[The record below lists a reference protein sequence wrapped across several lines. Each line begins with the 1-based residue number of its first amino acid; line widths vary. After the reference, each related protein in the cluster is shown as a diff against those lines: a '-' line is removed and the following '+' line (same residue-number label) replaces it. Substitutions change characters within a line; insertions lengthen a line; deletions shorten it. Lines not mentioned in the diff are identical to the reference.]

1 MSIAHQEKGGNA
13 MTNENLAK
21 TNAIVYTGASTSE
34 QLKKA
39 WYAIQSA
46 QLIGRIGKC
55 TEEEDYIF
63 LMPTKK
69 HADQFEQVVAAV
81 RAALAA

>member
-1 MSIAHQEKGGNA
+1 
-13 MTNENLAK
+13 MTNANLTAN
-21 TNAIVYTGASTSE
+21 TNIAIVYTGASTSE
-34 QLKKA
+34 QLKKT

-46 QLIGRIGKC
+46 QLIGRIGEC
-55 TEEEDYIF
+55 TEKEGYIT

-69 HADQFEQVVAAV
+69 HADQFEQAVAMV

>member
-1 MSIAHQEKGGNA
+1 
-13 MTNENLAK
+13 MTNANLAK
-21 TNAIVYTGASTSE
+21 TNIAIVYTGASTSE

-39 WYAIQSA
+39 WYTLQSA
-46 QLIGRIGKC
+46 QLIGRIGEC
-55 TEEEDYIF
+55 TEKEGYIS

-69 HADQFEQVVAAV
+69 PADEIEQAVAKV

>member
-1 MSIAHQEKGGNA
+1 
-13 MTNENLAK
+13 MTNANLTK
-21 TNAIVYTGASTSE
+21 TNIAIIYTGAFTSE
-34 QLKKA
+34 QLRKV

-46 QLIGRIGKC
+46 QLIGRIGEC
-55 TEEEDYIF
+55 TEKEGYIS

-69 HADQFEQVVAAV
+69 RDDEFEQAVAKV

>member
-1 MSIAHQEKGGNA
+1 
-13 MTNENLAK
+13 MTNANLAK
-21 TNAIVYTGASTSE
+21 TNIAIVYTGASTSE

-39 WYAIQSA
+39 WYTIQSA
-46 QLIGRIGKC
+46 QLIGRIGEC
-55 TEEEDYIF
+55 TEKGSYIS

-69 HADQFEQVVAAV
+69 HAGQFEQAVAEV